1 MRAETEGGGRGGTS
15 LELKSSRCTLRSL
28 RETDAASMASHAND
42 KRISRQLRDR
52 FPYPYALADARA
64 FIAAVGAHEPP
75 ICFAIAVDDRAIG
88 GIGLDRQ
95 SDVNRCTAELGY
107 WLGVQYWGQGIAT
120 DAIKAIT
127 PWAMDALDLQRI
139 FALPFADNAASCRA
153 LEKAGYVL
161 EGTMRRCAIKDGV
174 IRDQRLYAWVR

>member
-1 MRAETEGGGRGGTS
+1 
-15 LELKSSRCTLRSL
+15 LELKSSRCTVRSL
-28 RETDAASMASHAND
+28 RETDAASMARHAND

-52 FPYPYALADARA
+52 FPHPYTLADAQA

-75 ICFAIAVDDRAIG
+75 ICFAIAVDGCAIG
-88 GIGLDRQ
+88 GIGVERQ
-95 SDVNRCTAELGY
+95 SDVNRCAAELGY

-139 FALPFADNAASCRA
+139 FAQPFADNVASCRA
-153 LEKAGYVL
+153 LEKAGFTL
-161 EGTMRRCAIKDGV
+161 EGTMRRCAIKDGA
-174 IRDQRLYAWVR
+174 IRDQCLYAWVR